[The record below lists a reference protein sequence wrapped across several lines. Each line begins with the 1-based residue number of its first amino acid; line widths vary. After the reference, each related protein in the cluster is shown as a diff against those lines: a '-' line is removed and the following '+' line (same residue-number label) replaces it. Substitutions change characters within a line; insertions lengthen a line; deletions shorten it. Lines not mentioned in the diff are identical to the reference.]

1 MRIHEVHFLVSIPR
15 LILQPL
21 RTLIS
26 EESVVI
32 LQGPRACGK
41 TTVITQVAETYGRE
55 VLDVAEP
62 SNQLVASQDPAAYL
76 ANRAEPVFI
85 DEFQRVPDLLPV
97 VKRSVDRDPRYGAF
111 VLTGSTTQD
120 LLPKGSETLAGRSAV
135 VTMWGFSQGEIQGVR
150 ERFVDRLFDEPEM
163 LLSHRG
169 SWSRSD
175 YSRVVATGGFPE
187 AVRRTRVEA
196 KRRWHTEYASRIA
209 GRDLAE
215 LVRLRQPGVFRAVLE
230 LASVQTS
237 DIVNVSAMAN
247 ELRAGRDAVTTY
259 LELLERVF
267 LIRRLRT
274 YSRNL
279 STRVTAHPKLHVTDS
294 GMATALAH
302 LDENTV
308 GRHPHF
314 GHLVESFVVAEV
326 VKQLGWAASIC
337 EPWYFRDAEGNEVD
351 LVLERHDGS
360 LVGIEVKAGVTV
372 GPPDAKGLRRFRDLV
387 GDRFVHGVVLYTGT
401 GSFRMDGDPQ
411 ITAHPISALWSE

>member
-1 MRIHEVHFLVSIPR
+1 
-15 LILQPL
+15 
-21 RTLIS
+21 
-26 EESVVI
+26 VI
-32 LQGPRACGK
+32 VQGPRACGK
-41 TTVITQVAETYGRE
+41 TTVITQVVETYGRE

-85 DEFQRVPDLLPV
+85 DEFQRVPDLFPV

-150 ERFVDRLFDEPEM
+150 ERFVDRLFDEPEL

-196 KRRWHTEYASRIA
+196 KRRWQTEYASRIA
-209 GRDLAE
+209 DRDLAE
-215 LVRLRQPGVFRAVLE
+215 LVRLRQPGV
-230 LASVQTS
+230 
-237 DIVNVSAMAN
+237 
-247 ELRAGRDAVTTY
+247 
-259 LELLERVF
+259 
-267 LIRRLRT
+267 
-274 YSRNL
+274 
-279 STRVTAHPKLHVTDS
+279 
-294 GMATALAH
+294 
-302 LDENTV
+302 
-308 GRHPHF
+308 
-314 GHLVESFVVAEV
+314 VESFVVAEV
-326 VKQLGWAASIC
+326 VKQPGWAASIC

-351 LVLERHDGS
+351 LVLERNDGS